1 MREQTTPVNN
11 VNVKNQIVK
20 VGNLKM
26 SGANLHSLSQYYKIK
41 AREVPNLNEDYL
53 EITIRNVALLQIN

>member
-1 MREQTTPVNN
+1 
-11 VNVKNQIVK
+11 VKNQIVK
-20 VGNLKM
+20 VGKLKM

-53 EITIRNVALLQIN
+53 EITRKNVALLQIN